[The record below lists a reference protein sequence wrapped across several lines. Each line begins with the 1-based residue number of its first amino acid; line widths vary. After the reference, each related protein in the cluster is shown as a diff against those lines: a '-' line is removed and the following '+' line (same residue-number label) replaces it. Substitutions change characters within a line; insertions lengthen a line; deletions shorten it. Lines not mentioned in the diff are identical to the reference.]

1 MPAAEVRGLVEAA
14 EAAYTR
20 RVVAKQAPAGT
31 EPNDGTPMSARGVER
46 SGKQEKSGSHKKR
59 FVPPPVAIAHQT
71 LRAALGMARATF
83 QH

>member
-1 MPAAEVRGLVEAA
+1 MPAAEVRDLVEAA

-31 EPNDGTPMSARGVER
+31 APNDGTPMSARGVER
-46 SGKQEKSGSHKKR
+46 SGKQQSGSHKKR